1 MAERGATP
9 ASRGHRTICLPIPE
23 PTDPR
28 IIDDPRV
35 FRRTIDDWLRRRP
48 ELFPRN
54 FQGYQLMGHR
64 VSAKRGV
71 TIRRVR
77 LKNGTAYSIR
87 PSFLMPYLTARTEE
101 VQGPLFLRKFGVPFW
116 ALARVFGA
124 THMAWYRRECALGR
138 FRIGGTTVGQ
148 AELPAHLLADEH
160 PQSRDG
166 QKLSIATTV
175 GGGCLLGAE
184 PAEAAG
190 GDDLGA
196 ASGVFKAEAGDVTA
210 PYAPQ
215 TVSTDGWQGTPAAW
229 KGLFP
234 TVVILLCFWHAW
246 LKIRDRAKH
255 LKEGFTA
262 VSRRVWGAYHAPDRR
277 HFGPRLRRRNQWA
290 SEQLTGIV
298 RETVLDLGGKRP
310 RFSLAYH
317 HGGGHRTSNRLDR
330 LMRGMNGYFDG
341 GQHLHGSRTA
351 CRMHCRA
358 WALLWNFAPW
368 HPATT
373 RKDGGWRSPAERLN
387 QHRYHDCWRQN
398 LLVAASLDGYR
409 CPHLQNP

>member
-1 MAERGATP
+1 MIHAAPERRWIMAERGATQ

-23 PTDPR
+23 PTYQR

-77 LKNGTAYSIR
+77 LKNGTASSIR

-138 FRIGGTTVGQ
+138 FSIVGTTVRQ

-160 PQSRDG
+160 HQSRDG
-166 QKLSIATTV
+166 QKLYIATTV

-196 ASGVFKAEAGDVTA
+196 AYGV
-210 PYAPQ
+210 
-215 TVSTDGWQGTPAAW
+215 S
-229 KGLFP
+229 
-234 TVVILLCFWHAW
+234 VV
-246 LKIRDRAKH
+246 
-255 LKEGFTA
+255 
-262 VSRRVWGAYHAPDRR
+262 
-277 HFGPRLRRRNQWA
+277 PR
-290 SEQLTGIV
+290 
-298 RETVLDLGGKRP
+298 TVL
-310 RFSLAYH
+310 
-317 HGGGHRTSNRLDR
+317 
-330 LMRGMNGYFDG
+330 
-341 GQHLHGSRTA
+341 
-351 CRMHCRA
+351 
-358 WALLWNFAPW
+358 
-368 HPATT
+368 
-373 RKDGGWRSPAERLN
+373 RSPTTQVHIR
-387 QHRYHDCWRQN
+387 HPFR
-398 LLVAASLDGYR
+398 
-409 CPHLQNP
+409 